1 MEIKFEQS
9 DSKGTF
15 YVEEN
20 GQRLATMT
28 NSKAGDKTLII
39 DHTEVSDLL
48 RGKNVGKQMVAAAV
62 DHARKNNLTLL
73 DILERLDY
81 LLSSIPLGPIIF
93 MAIFLI
99 RSVLFLPIFL
109 LLVAVG
115 YYYGP
120 FWGIIIGV
128 IGTTLSA
135 MVAYF
140 ISSFYGS
147 SFLPV
152 IKERP
157 KIYQYADG
165 LKQNTFKTVSVMR
178 LFFVQFDL
186 VSYLAG
192 LLRVP
197 WPAYCSSTFLGTL
210 PFTIGLV
217 LIGVSIHWQR
227 ASEWPEVQ
235 LWPLGLGLIIFLS
248 SPVIGWFVYRRKQ

>member
-1 MEIKFEQS
+1 ME
-9 DSKGTF
+9 
-15 YVEEN
+15 
-20 GQRLATMT
+20 
-28 NSKAGDKTLII
+28 NSPDNEMSFIQKHKLELVPLILW
-39 DHTEVSDLL
+39 LL
-48 RGKNVGKQMVAAAV
+48 MLVGLWLY
-62 DHARKNNLTLL
+62 ARQNNLTLL
-73 DILERLDY
+73 DLLEQLND
-81 LLSSIPLGPIIF
+81 LLTSIPLGPIIF
-93 MAIFLI
+93 LALFLV

-120 FWGIIIGV
+120 FWGIIIGL
-128 IGTTLSA
+128 IGTMVSA

-140 ISSFYGS
+140 ISAFYGS

-165 LKQNTFKTVSVMR
+165 LKQNTFKTVSVLR

-192 LLRVP
+192 LLQVR
-197 WPAYCSSTFLGTL
+197 WSAYCGSTFLGTL

-217 LIGVSIHWQR
+217 LIGVSIQWQK
-227 ASEWPEVQ
+227 ASEWPEIRP
-235 LWPLGLGLIIFLS
+235 WPLGLGLIIFLS